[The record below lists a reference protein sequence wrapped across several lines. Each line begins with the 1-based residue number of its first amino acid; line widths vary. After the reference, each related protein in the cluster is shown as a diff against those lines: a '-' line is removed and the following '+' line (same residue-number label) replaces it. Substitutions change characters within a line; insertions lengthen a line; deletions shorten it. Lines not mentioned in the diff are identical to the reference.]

1 MRVAL
6 LKHRNSLR
14 RTRFWL
20 VDQRAWSNVNC
31 LRPKRAAAWVVENN
45 RFQPWIFRLSIE
57 LQHRQRTHR
66 IYTNMAL
73 PSISTP
79 SSSGSIAPKSTA
91 RTEKISLSRGSSRNA
106 AMEAK
111 AAVGQSVAA
120 KDVRS
125 VDVAS
130 SARRTEREAG
140 LLTNKYSSLLRSHK
154 GRICH
159 KK

>member
-1 MRVAL
+1 
-6 LKHRNSLR
+6 
-14 RTRFWL
+14 
-20 VDQRAWSNVNC
+20 
-31 LRPKRAAAWVVENN
+31 
-45 RFQPWIFRLSIE
+45 
-57 LQHRQRTHR
+57 
-66 IYTNMAL
+66 
-73 PSISTP
+73 
-79 SSSGSIAPKSTA
+79 
-91 RTEKISLSRGSSRNA
+91 
-106 AMEAK
+106 MEAK

-154 GRICH
+154 GGICH

>member
-1 MRVAL
+1 MDCPVI
-6 LKHRNSLR
+6 
-14 RTRFWL
+14 
-20 VDQRAWSNVNC
+20 D
-31 LRPKRAAAWVVENN
+31 RAAA
-45 RFQPWIFRLSIE
+45 Q
-57 LQHRQRTHR
+57 
-66 IYTNMAL
+66 
-73 PSISTP
+73 
-79 SSSGSIAPKSTA
+79 TA
-91 RTEKISLSRGSSRNA
+91 DASHIHEHGVAFDFHTLFVGVDRAEKYSADKTFLSRGLSRNA

-140 LLTNKYSSLLRSHK
+140 LLTNTYSSLLRSHK
-154 GRICH
+154 GGICH